1 MKAVLCQQ
9 LGSYRDLVVGER
21 PRPEPAAGEVRIRV
35 AYASVSF
42 ALTLM
47 VAGTYQRKSVP
58 PFVPGA
64 EVSGVID
71 AIGEGVDGFRT
82 GEPVV
87 AIVRDGG
94 FAEYVS
100 APVHTVYKA
109 PAALPLDQA
118 VSVPISYGTAYAG
131 LIWRAHLQAGE
142 TLLVHGAAGALGMA
156 AVQIGAM
163 TGATVIATAGSP
175 AKCDAALAA
184 GASHAIDYSRCRFRD
199 EVKRLTG
206 GSGVNVVFDPV
217 GGDVLNDSLRAAAVE
232 GRIVTAGFAGG
243 TIPQVPANILL
254 VKNLSLLGLN
264 YSEYF
269 GWGTRDRSAEFA
281 PRVQSMVATLFEAV
295 MAGRLRPTI
304 SRRWP
309 MAEVVQALDQLKD
322 RRSIGKVV
330 LSMDP
335 A

>member
-9 LGSYRDLVVGER
+9 LGSYRDLVVGVQ

-64 EVSGVID
+64 EVSGVVD
-71 AIGEGVDGFRT
+71 AIGEGVDGFNV

-100 APVHTVYKA
+100 APVHTVYKV

-118 VSVPISYGTAYAG
+118 VCVPISYGTAYAG
-131 LIWRAHLQAGE
+131 LIWRAKLQAGE

-163 TGATVIATAGSP
+163 TGATVVATASSIE
-175 AKCDAALAA
+175 KIHAALVA
-184 GASHAIDYSRCRFRD
+184 GAIEAIDYSQRSFRD
-199 EVKRLTG
+199 DVKRMTEG
-206 GSGVNVVFDPV
+206 RGVDVVFDPV

-269 GWGTRDRSAEFA
+269 GWGTRDRSVEFA

-309 MAEVVQALDQLKD
+309 MAKVVQALDQLKD

-330 LSMDP
+330 LSIGS

>member
-9 LGSYRDLVVGER
+9 LGSYRDLVIGEQ

-42 ALTLM
+42 AITLM

-71 AIGEGVDGFRT
+71 ALGEGVDGFRL

-94 FAEYVS
+94 YAEYVS
-100 APVHTVYKA
+100 APVHTVYKV

-118 VSVPISYGTAYAG
+118 VGVPISYGTAYAG
-131 LIWRAHLQAGE
+131 LIWRARLQAGE

-163 TGATVIATAGSP
+163 TGATVVATASSIE
-175 AKCDAALAA
+175 KIDAALVA
-184 GASHAIDYSRCRFRD
+184 GAIEAIDYSQRSFRD
-199 EVKRLTG
+199 DVKRMTEG
-206 GSGVNVVFDPV
+206 RGVDVIFDPV
-217 GGDVLNDSLRAAAVE
+217 GGDVLLDSLRAAAVE
-232 GRIVTAGFAGG
+232 GRIVTAGFASGA
-243 TIPQVPANILL
+243 IPVVPANILL

-269 GWGTRDRSAEFA
+269 GWGTRDRSVEFA

-295 MAGRLRPTI
+295 VAGRLRPTI
-304 SRRWP
+304 SQRWP
-309 MAEVVQALDQLKD
+309 MADVVQALDQLKD

-330 LSMDP
+330 LSMN
-335 A
+335 